1 MKFIRNVLLFFM
13 YIGINSQLSAITTIT
28 VTSTADTAAP
38 FPDIS
43 PEVSPGVVTLRS
55 AVQFSQGLSGD
66 PVMNIIQFDIAI
78 TDLGFQP
85 STDSWLIQPTAT
97 MGSGAAYLIDTNP
110 VTVNAYAA
118 NTAFPASANSN
129 VFEDGSNAVLR
140 IEIRG
145 PGAATPGIAFRV
157 TGIAGCVFKGLC
169 INSFLGDFGA
179 TVTGAGIRL
188 DNGDNGVISGNF
200 LGVDITGTTVNDPSS
215 GDFLGNLRCLRIS
228 GNNISVGGINPADSN
243 VIATSIGDTGCIEM
257 STDTVDNFLITR
269 NYIGTDKTGQ
279 KALHFSTHGIL
290 FEYVA
295 GNGIIDNN
303 VISVEQIGIWAIP
316 IDSISHNKIGTNVKG
331 TVALGSSA
339 VGIFSD
345 TQVAGT
351 QLSLQPLVHDNTI
364 SGKAKGIQVGRNS
377 YQSTPTLSVHIQGNK
392 IGTDSTGSEVLG
404 NRLSGVFVQFANET
418 QVGIDPSSPDAA
430 QRNIISGNKE
440 DGVRVTELAV
450 DTLIKGNIIGAD
462 ISGVFAKDSNGNSF
476 GNKLSGVRIG
486 INQGETT
493 SPTTVGGTTPLETN
507 YIVNN
512 GKDGITIQSFSDGN
526 IVEGNSLGVGI
537 GNKELGNQA
546 NGVTIICSSGNQIG
560 S

>member
-1 MKFIRNVLLFFM
+1 MKFIRNVLLFFIC
-13 YIGINSQLSAITTIT
+13 IGINSQLSAITTIT

-38 FPDIS
+38 FPNTS

-66 PVMNIIQFDIAI
+66 PIMNIIQFDIPI
-78 TDLGFQP
+78 TDLGFQ
-85 STDSWLIQPTAT
+85 SATDTWRIQPTAT

-110 VTVNAYAA
+110 VTVDGYAA
-118 NTAFPASANSN
+118 NTAFPASANTN
-129 VFEDGSNAVLR
+129 AFEDGSNAVLR

-145 PGAATPGIAFRV
+145 PGAALPGIAFRAI
-157 TGIAGCVFKGLC
+157 GIAGCVFKGLC
-169 INSFLGDFGA
+169 INSFLGDFG
-179 TVTGAGIRL
+179 VTAMGTGIWL
-188 DNGDNGVISGNF
+188 DDSDNALIAGNF
-200 LGVDITGTTVNDPSS
+200 FGTDIIGTSVHDPSS
-215 GDFLGNLRCLRIS
+215 GDFLGIVQCMEIS
-228 GNNISVGGINPADSN
+228 GNNSTIGGINPADSN
-243 VIATSIGDTGCIEM
+243 VIATSIGDIGCIDM
-257 STDTVDNFLITR
+257 STGTVNNFLITR

-279 KALHFSTHGIL
+279 RALHFSTHGIT
-290 FEYVA
+290 FEYVS
-295 GNGIIDNN
+295 GNGAIDNN

-316 IDSISHNKIGTNVKG
+316 IDSISHNKIGTDAKG
-331 TVALGSSA
+331 MVALGNNA

-345 TQVAGT
+345 TQFGGT
-351 QLSLQPLVHDNTI
+351 QVSALPRIQDNTI

-377 YQSTPTLSVHIQGNK
+377 YQSIPPLNMHIQGNK
-392 IGTDSTGSEVLG
+392 IGTDSTGSQVLG

-430 QRNIISGNKE
+430 QRNIISGNEE

-462 ISGVFAKDSNGNSF
+462 ISGMLAKDSNGNSF

-486 INQGETT
+486 INQGGTT

-546 NGVTIICSSGNQIG
+546 NGVTIICSSSNQIG